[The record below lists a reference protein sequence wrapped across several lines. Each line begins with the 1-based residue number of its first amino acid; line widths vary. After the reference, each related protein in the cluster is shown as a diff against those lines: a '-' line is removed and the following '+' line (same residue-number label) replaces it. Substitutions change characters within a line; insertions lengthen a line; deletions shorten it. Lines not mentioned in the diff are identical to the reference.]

1 MEGLQAQALYPWR
14 AKKDNHLNFN
24 KNEVTYISFYF
35 ACVCFC
41 VYQIL
46 FLAWYDLVDPVE
58 LIIPFVSA
66 DHNSIGAA
74 GHVVV
79 G

>member
-24 KNEVTYISFYF
+24 KNEVTYFTFILH
-35 ACVCFC
+35 VCFC
-41 VYQIL
+41 VQIL
-46 FLAWYDLVDPVE
+46 FLAWYDLLDPVE

-66 DHNSIGAA
+66 DHNSIRAA